1 MKYLAAY
8 CLAVLGGNASPSVGD
23 VTNILQSVGIEAE
36 ETQLNA
42 VMTALEGKS
51 LHEVITTIYYYI

>member
-8 CLAVLGGNASPSVGD
+8 CLAVLGGNATPSAD
-23 VTNILQSVGIEAE
+23 DLTTILQSVGITPE

-51 LHEVITTIYYYI
+51 LHEVPFHH